1 MMGKK
6 RLAHDVFDTFVTR
19 SDLVRGVTDPCC
31 GHKMAAPTV
40 MFLRGSVFLGG
51 CTSSLEGSAGA
62 GSQQQGLCV
71 NKSGASSDF
80 SACVKLK
87 M

>member
-1 MMGKK
+1 MMY
-6 RLAHDVFDTFVTR
+6 LTLLSHVLTLFVA
-19 SDLVRGVTDPCC
+19 SLIPDA
-31 GHKMAAPTV
+31 GHKMAALTV
-40 MFLRGSVFLGG
+40 MFLRGSVFLGV